1 MEPYQKVLRG
11 RGSIGKILQMTEKLN
26 IKRPM
31 IVSSAHLTGMLMKK
45 DPALLLFPVFSEY
58 HPNPDL
64 QDALPAV
71 KLYRSHQCDGII
83 SIGGGSAMDT
93 AKAVK
98 AILYAGNPEN
108 ALEGRFPD
116 EMDTPHI
123 AIPGTAGTGA

>member
-31 IVSSAHLTGMLMKK
+31 IVGSAHLTGMLMKK

-71 KLYRSHQCDGII
+71 LPQLWHR
-83 SIGGGSAMDT
+83 
-93 AKAVK
+93 
-98 AILYAGNPEN
+98 
-108 ALEGRFPD
+108 
-116 EMDTPHI
+116 
-123 AIPGTAGTGA
+123 